1 MSFSPTIA
9 LDVCFLEV
17 GCFQVCFLVPETEIF
32 CTYHH
37 CLQTKSLKFA
47 WIRKKEVAQRRCGL
61 WVDQSQERRHGGRDA
76 RAFTLNWPSFDTS
89 LWVEKASLLFGLV

>member
-1 MSFSPTIA
+1 MFLRQRFFALTIIVFK
-9 LDVCFLEV
+9 LRV
-17 GCFQVCFLVPETEIF
+17 
-32 CTYHH
+32 Y
-37 CLQTKSLKFA
+37 KFA

-76 RAFTLNWPSFDTS
+76 RDFTLNWPSFDTS